1 MSTRTLL
8 EINHDRLHDLRT
20 RPELLAEV
28 VSELVGSVHTAALDE
43 ANSRG
48 RALDLGHGVRLVL
61 QYHHT
66 TDISVKTDYAEIRP

>member
-28 VSELVGSVHTAALDE
+28 IDELGGSAHNAALND
-43 ANSRG
+43 ANSRS

-61 QYHHT
+61 QYHNA
-66 TDISVKTDYAEIRP
+66 TDVSVKTDYAEVRL